1 MHKSLRKL
9 YLAIFTIF
17 MVQSPFLFGQTEEIP
32 SLPHEMTAD
41 ELLRKHEI
49 GKSFV
54 ETTPPTGT
62 IRAIAEFE
70 QMEGVLVRYP
80 FGIPYPLIAEMSQH
94 AKVWT
99 IVANTSQKTTVT
111 NSYNANGVNLT
122 NCRWIIAPTESY
134 WTRDYGP
141 WFVRYGNHELG
152 IVDFPYNR
160 PRPNDDEIPKVVA
173 DSLGIDWF
181 GMNVIHTG
189 GNYMT
194 TGTGISASTDLVIVE
209 NPSQSVA
216 QINQKML
223 DYMGITNYYCPP
235 DPNGT
240 YIDHIDCWGKFLAP
254 DKVLVRKVP
263 STHPQYNLIEQAAS
277 YFAQINSSYGTP
289 FKISRVNT
297 PSNQP
302 YTNSVIVNN
311 KVMVPYMNNLSTD
324 TAALHVYQNAM
335 PGYQVFGFIGLSG
348 SGWQST
354 DALHCRVIG
363 MADRGMLEIVHM
375 PYTGMQAVQSLYPVN
390 ADIFAYSLDGLYPD
404 SVQMFYKINNG
415 VYQSAVMNSA
425 GINAFTA
432 DIPGAPVGSII
443 SYYLRAVDSSG
454 KTAMHPIMGPADP
467 HVFEI
472 GGVGV
477 EPAQGYFAA
486 VASLDQN
493 FPNPFRSE
501 TLLSYTI
508 RSKGHVSLEIFT
520 IDGRKVRTMMNQ
532 NQDMGN
538 YKMLWDGNS
547 DSGQQLGSGIYLCK
561 LSTGGLTWIQK
572 LVMTR

>member
-1 MHKSLRKL
+1 MQRTLLFPCLIALSFLLSSFNLLYGQDVESL
-9 YLAIFTIF
+9 
-17 MVQSPFLFGQTEEIP
+17 
-32 SLPHEMTAD
+32 SLPHEMTPE

-54 ETTPPTGT
+54 ETPPPTGN

-80 FGIPYPLIAEMSQH
+80 FGIPYPLIAEMSLH

-99 IVANTSQKTTVT
+99 IVANTSQLNTVT
-111 NSYNANGVNLT
+111 TQYTNNGVNLS
-122 NCRWIIAPTESY
+122 NCRWIIAPSESY

-141 WFVRYGNHELG
+141 WFVHYGNHELG

-209 NPSQSVA
+209 NPTQSVA
-216 QINQKML
+216 QINQKVL
-223 DYMGITNYYCPP
+223 DYMGIQNYYCPP

-254 DKVLVRKVP
+254 DKVLIRKVP
-263 STHPQYNLIEQAAS
+263 ANHAQYTLIEQAAS
-277 YFAQINSSYGTP
+277 YFAQIVSDYGTP
-289 FKISRVNT
+289 FKVYRVNT

-311 KVMVPYMNNLSTD
+311 KVLMPFMNSLTND
-324 TAALHVYQNAM
+324 TAALHVYQNAL
-335 PGYQVFGFIGLSG
+335 PGYQVTGFTGLSG

-363 MADRGMLEIVHM
+363 IADRGMLEIIHL
-375 PYTGMQAVQSLYPVN
+375 PYTGIQPVQSQYTVN

-404 SVQMFYKINNG
+404 SVQLFYKVNNG
-415 VYQSAVMNSA
+415 SYQSQVMTST
-425 GINAFTA
+425 GPNAYTA
-432 DIPGAPVGSII
+432 DIPGAPSGSII

-454 KTAMHPIMGPADP
+454 KSAMHPFIGPPDP

-472 GGVGV
+472 GSVGV
-477 EPAQGYFAA
+477 EPAQGYFARL
-486 VASLDQN
+486 ASLEN
-493 FPNPFRSE
+493 SFPNPFSDQ
-501 TLLSYTI
+501 TLLSYTL
-508 RSKGHVSLEIFT
+508 RTKGHVSLEIFSL
-520 IDGRKVRTMMNQ
+520 DGRQVKTLMNQ
-532 NQDMGN
+532 NQEIGN
-538 YKMLWDGNS
+538 YKLLWDGTN
-547 DSGQQLGSGIYLCK
+547 DAGQQIEAGIYLCR
-561 LSTGGLTWIQK
+561 LQTAGHTWIRK
-572 LVMTR
+572 LVRIH